1 MALRVGIPRALFYYY
16 YYPQWETF
24 FRELGAETVLSSPT
38 HKGIIEAGVRLAVD
52 EACLPV
58 KVFYG
63 HVIELSSQVD
73 YLFLPRLVSVEH
85 KSYICPK
92 FMGLP
97 DMIKSNIPGLPQI
110 IDLCV
115 DLSRDDRQYLRD
127 LHRVGRI
134 FTRNPWKIKK
144 AIKESLRSM
153 EHYRGL
159 LSQGQLPAEALE
171 NIYKCSAKNSKD
183 TKGSKSAINAIDTID
198 TINTIETIDRN
209 KIGNIAEPAP
219 LTIGL
224 LGHGYTIYDE
234 YISRQTIS
242 KLREMGVKVVTQDI
256 LSKDAIEEGA
266 GQLPKRMFWSLGK
279 QILGGAF
286 HFFDKRNVDGVVH
299 LACFG
304 CGPDSLIAELVEIE
318 AHRRKDLPFMMLTVD
333 EHTGEAGIITR
344 LEAFIDMIRRQQKLE
359 LAETQRKTG

>member
-24 FRELGAETVLSSPT
+24 FWELGADPVLSSPT
-38 HKGIIEAGVRLAVD
+38 HKGIIEAGVRAAVD

-58 KVFYG
+58 KVYYG
-63 HVIELSSQVD
+63 HVLELAGRVD

-97 DMIKSNIPGLPQI
+97 DMIKSSLPELPPI

-115 DLSRDDRQYLRD
+115 DLSRDDRQYQRD
-127 LHRVGRI
+127 LHRVGKM
-134 FTRNPWKIKK
+134 FTRNPWKIKR
-144 AIKESLRSM
+144 AVEASEAMLAD
-153 EHYRGL
+153 YRQL
-159 LSQGQLPAEALE
+159 LQAGCLPAEALGKL
-171 NIYKCSAKNSKD
+171 YPGCSPEEG
-183 TKGSKSAINAIDTID
+183 GSQGLPSVQDLELTAADAHPI
-198 TINTIETIDRN
+198 
-209 KIGNIAEPAP
+209 
-219 LTIGL
+219 TIGL

-234 YISRQTIS
+234 YISRQTIR
-242 KLREMGVKVVTQDI
+242 KLRELGVNVVTQDF
-256 LSKDAIEEGA
+256 LSPEVIEKGA
-266 GQLPKRMFWSLGK
+266 SRLPKRMFWSLGK

-286 HFFDKRNVDGVVH
+286 HFFEQRNVDGIVH

-304 CGPDSLIAELVEIE
+304 CGPDSLVAELVEIE

-344 LEAFIDMIRRQQKLE
+344 LEAFIDMIRRQRAAYLWQE
-359 LAETQRKTG
+359 VPI